1 MFQQLLHRASH
12 HGLIWLGVPTE
23 YQRRMFSQG
32 NISPST
38 MPNSYETICALESMR
53 ASGQELPVVV
63 VDANIAKR
71 DRHCL
76 AKTMDYLDD
85 FSDLELIL
93 FGDQP
98 SVKNRNLYRHVISSN
113 SSFISGLDVVLPND
127 ESVNSEPE
135 SDSAS
140 ERVLLLE
147 NNSTRRLIAQGLL
160 RSLSIEHDIMDD
172 VPSFLDKDSYDVLL
186 MSYEMLDLPGA
197 SELLKLANRAVIMG
211 GEEQSDFEYIGIPL
225 REKDLLSLLL
235 SKKTDLDDINQS
247 KSDPNVFDLNDD
259 FHINVTEIQ
268 SRLGVS
274 DDIVTLVLN
283 TYLTDLD
290 QQLEKLQQ
298 AILSKTPKELKSI
311 AHLIKGAAS
320 TVAVHELSQL
330 AAALEKQ
337 VNSEID
343 SPQVSATSQELAEK
357 LNSLLETVK
366 VIFQQYCHRDQGNG

>member
-76 AKTMDYLDD
+76 AKTMGYLDD

-211 GEEQSDFEYIGIPL
+211 GEEQSDDENSIALLAEIADAMSIDSV
-225 REKDLLSLLL
+225 REQLH
-235 SKKTDLDDINQS
+235 Q
-247 KSDPNVFDLNDD
+247 
-259 FHINVTEIQ
+259 NVTQRHAGSHKINLFDSAARELIQ
-268 SRLGVS
+268 HIKSKLHS
-274 DDIVTLVLN
+274 LEEVL
-283 TYLTDLD
+283 
-290 QQLEKLQQ
+290 
-298 AILSKTPKELKSI
+298 
-311 AHLIKGAAS
+311 H
-320 TVAVHELSQL
+320 
-330 AAALEKQ
+330 
-337 VNSEID
+337 
-343 SPQVSATSQELAEK
+343 
-357 LNSLLETVK
+357 
-366 VIFQQYCHRDQGNG
+366 